1 MKEVECKK
9 WVSKIQQ
16 ADELVNDLEEK
27 DRQILDLNANLNSEK
42 EKRMDIER
50 IFDQREKELKNEI
63 RYEL

>member
-27 DRQILDLNANLNSEK
+27 DRQILDLNSNLNSEK

-50 IFDQREKELKNEI
+50 IFEQREKKLKNEI

>member
-27 DRQILDLNANLNSEK
+27 DRQILDLNVNLNSEK
-42 EKRMDIER
+42 EKRLDIER
-50 IFDQREKELKNEI
+50 MFEQREKELKTEI
-63 RYEL
+63 RYEG

>member
-27 DRQILDLNANLNSEK
+27 DRQILDLNVNLNSEK
-42 EKRMDIER
+42 EKRLDIER
-50 IFDQREKELKNEI
+50 IFEQREKELKTEI
-63 RYEL
+63 RYEG

>member
-27 DRQILDLNANLNSEK
+27 DRQILDLNASLNSEK
-42 EKRMDIER
+42 EKRMDFER
-50 IFDQREKELKNEI
+50 IFEQREKELKNEI

>member
-27 DRQILDLNANLNSEK
+27 DRQILDLNDSLNSEK
-42 EKRMDIER
+42 ERRINIER
-50 IFDQREKELKNEI
+50 IFEQREKELKNEI

>member
-27 DRQILDLNANLNSEK
+27 DRQILDLNASLNSEK
-42 EKRMDIER
+42 VKRMDFER
-50 IFDQREKELKNEI
+50 IFEQREKELKNEI

>member
-27 DRQILDLNANLNSEK
+27 DRQILDLNASLNFEK
-42 EKRMDIER
+42 EKRMDFER
-50 IFDQREKELKNEI
+50 IFEQREKELKNEI

>member
-42 EKRMDIER
+42 EKRMDFER
-50 IFDQREKELKNEI
+50 IFEQREKELKNEI

>member
-27 DRQILDLNANLNSEK
+27 DRQILDLNSNLNSEK

-50 IFDQREKELKNEI
+50 IFEQREKELKNEI